1 MKLAVVIPTYN
12 EKSNIT
18 TLFPKIF
25 DVCNKNGINICLIV
39 VDDNSPDGTAK
50 AVKKLG
56 NYDIELIE
64 RKGKLGIG
72 TAYIAGF
79 RRALELNA
87 DLIMSMDADWT
98 HQPESIKILVG
109 ASDKFDVVIG
119 SRYIPGGKSNITGY
133 RLVMS
138 KGANWFAGKL
148 FGINAKDL
156 TSGMRC
162 YKAKVL
168 RDCNFESIKTSG
180 YSFLEEILFLCKR
193 KGFSIGEVPIFAD
206 LRRGGESKLAKKEIF
221 YFFINMLRLKMLSI
235 IGKI

>member
-1 MKLAVVIPTYN
+1 MPSYN
-12 EKSNIT
+12 EKSNIL
-18 TLFPKIF
+18 TLSPKIF
-25 DVCNKNGINICLIV
+25 SVCKDKGLDISLIV

-50 AVKKLG
+50 IVKDLAKK
-56 NYDIELIE
+56 YKIILIE

-79 RRALELNA
+79 KKALEMNF
-87 DLIMSMDADWT
+87 DLILTMDADWT
-98 HQPESIKILVG
+98 HQPESIKVLVE
-109 ASDKFDVVIG
+109 ASKKFDVVIG

-133 RLVMS
+133 RLIMS

-162 YKAKVL
+162 YKANVL
-168 RDCNFESIKTSG
+168 RKCGFESIKTSG
-180 YSFLEEILFLCKR
+180 YSFLEEVLFLCKR

-206 LRRGGESKLAKKEIF
+206 LRRGGESKLAKKEIIN
-221 YFFINMLRLKMLSI
+221 FFINMLRLKILSVLGRI
-235 IGKI
+235 